1 MVREFPVMGF
11 GKCHLGFEVACID
24 ETALKFV

>member
-1 MVREFPVMGF
+1 MVREFPEMGF

-24 ETALKFV
+24 ETALKLV